1 MVSWFMMNSE
11 ECFDLGWD
19 FCIMYDSR
27 VTEDSIASRI
37 VKF

>member
-1 MVSWFMMNSE
+1 MVSRFMMNSE
-11 ECFDLGWD
+11 ECFDLGCEL
-19 FCIMYDSR
+19 CIICDSR

>member
-1 MVSWFMMNSE
+1 MVSLFMMNSE
-11 ECFDLGWD
+11 ECFYLGCDLRII
-19 FCIMYDSR
+19 CDSR